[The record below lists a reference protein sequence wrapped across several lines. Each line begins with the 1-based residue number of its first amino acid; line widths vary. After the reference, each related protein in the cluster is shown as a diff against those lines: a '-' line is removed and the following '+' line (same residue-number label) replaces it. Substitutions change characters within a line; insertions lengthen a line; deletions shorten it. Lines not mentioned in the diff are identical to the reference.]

1 MTQSTKQSKKNKVI
15 IAGIV
20 CAAVLIGAVIGAYI
34 YYSDLNKA
42 VAPPDKFVPNL
53 VGVDL
58 QLSDNRSNPSEP
70 FLHVTGRIHNQGNGT
85 ANNITIH
92 VYAIQDT
99 NTTAIDT
106 TKSLAPIA
114 AGEYQTIDL
123 SFPYVGK
130 ALSAYNEP
138 ELAWTS

>member
-1 MTQSTKQSKKNKVI
+1 VAQPTKNSKTNKVI
-15 IAGIV
+15 IAGII
-20 CAAVLIGAVIGAYI
+20 CAAILVGAIIGAYI
-34 YYSDLNKA
+34 YYSDLNKPTL
-42 VAPPDKFVPNL
+42 PPDKFVPSL

-58 QLSDNRSNPSEP
+58 QLSDDRTNSSAP

-92 VYAIQDT
+92 VYAIQDV

-106 TKSLAPIA
+106 TKSLESIA

-123 SFPYVGK
+123 SFAYTGK

>member
-1 MTQSTKQSKKNKVI
+1 MAQPTKHSKTNKVI

-20 CAAVLIGAVIGAYI
+20 CAAILIGAIIGAYI
-34 YYSDLNKA
+34 YFSDLNKPNA
-42 VAPPDKFVPNL
+42 SADKYVPNL

-58 QLSDNRSNPSEP
+58 QLSDDRTNSSAP

-85 ANNITIH
+85 ANNVTIH
-92 VYAIQDT
+92 VYAIQDL

-106 TKSLAPIA
+106 TKNLESIA

-123 SFPYVGK
+123 SFVYTGK
-130 ALSAYNEP
+130 ALSAYNQP
-138 ELAWTS
+138 ELAWTN

>member
-1 MTQSTKQSKKNKVI
+1 VAQPTKHSKTNKVI

-20 CAAVLIGAVIGAYI
+20 CAAILIGAVIGAYI
-34 YYSDLNKA
+34 YYSELNKP
-42 VAPPDKFVPNL
+42 VAPPDKFVPNI

-58 QLSDNRSNPSEP
+58 QLSDDRTNSSAP
-70 FLHVTGRIHNQGNGT
+70 FLHVTERIHNEGNGT

-92 VYAIQDT
+92 VYAIQDA

-106 TKSLAPIA
+106 TKSLEPIA

-123 SFPYVGK
+123 SFPYTGK